1 MEGVEGG
8 GMERWVLRLKE
19 KGLLVVG
26 RGLEAGCVK
35 ALSGVPG
42 KICLAAKSDMF
53 FRRQ

>member
-1 MEGVEGG
+1 MEGVKGG
-8 GMERWVLRLKE
+8 GMERWVWRLKE

-53 FRRQ
+53 RRQ